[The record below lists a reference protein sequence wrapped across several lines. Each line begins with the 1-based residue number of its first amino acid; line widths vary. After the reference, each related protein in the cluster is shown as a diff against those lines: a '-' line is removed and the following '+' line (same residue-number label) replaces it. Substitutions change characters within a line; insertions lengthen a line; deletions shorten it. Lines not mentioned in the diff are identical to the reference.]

1 MSGMG
6 SFMEETTQTPQ
17 ERVGMAAWVGRQQAF
32 AMVANQCS
40 AAQALSLKQM
50 KDTGCH
56 DQLGLSWE
64 DFCQQYVGLSRRH
77 VDRIISQ
84 YDEFGEAYFRLSG
97 LAEISSEAYREIIDN
112 VMDNCLEIDGR
123 QVPIA
128 PENASLI
135 RGFVRECRARSRA
148 ARKASAP
155 VIADLELRLHAIIQD
170 VKQHLRPNTPL
181 GTVNYLKD
189 TAYTAIREWDRI
201 ARRLEEMAPKNL

>member
-1 MSGMG
+1 
-6 SFMEETTQTPQ
+6 
-17 ERVGMAAWVGRQQAF
+17 
-32 AMVANQCS
+32 NQCS

-84 YDEFGEAYFRLSG
+84 YDEFGDAYFRLSG
-97 LAEISSEAYREIIDN
+97 LAEISAEAYREIIDN